1 MPFATTVASRAQRA
15 ACGALLLSTSLF
27 ALMPGTA
34 FAQTAPAAAPAQAAD
49 ESNNGLGDI
58 IVQARKIDE
67 NLQKVPVAVTV
78 LSGADLT
85 AHNVQKLQDVAAFTP
100 GMSMRQGQS
109 SPAAL
114 TIQLRGQVQTDI
126 LATLDPSVGTY
137 VDGVYWA
144 RAYGLNG
151 DFLDAQSV
159 QVLKGPQGTLF
170 GRNTTGGAL
179 VITSNNPNFNGL
191 SGNASVTYG
200 RFNEFNLTGVLNA
213 PLIADTV
220 ALRIAATR
228 TTRTGYTLNLTTG
241 QKLDNRN
248 RWSGRAKLL
257 IKPTDDLSILFSGE
271 YFNMD
276 EAGPSKQL
284 LLAPAAFNAATGP
297 FTGGVPA
304 ATAYPFTDPST
315 GYVYTAANTTYNVA
329 GTFGAVYGA
338 AFGLPAQIAQLGAN
352 PDIAMNDLTPYVQAK
367 TLTLGTTVK
376 FDQSWGAISA
386 IGGYRRVQSLAGF
399 DLDGSSAPGHF
410 TEGKQ
415 DLKQWSFEVQAVGT
429 AFHDTLDFAA
439 GAFLFHEKGFDQSL
453 SITLPALNPITSHF
467 FAMIDNDSSG
477 VYGQVTYHLTDRLR
491 ATGGVRYS
499 IDTKGIDSRNNNY
512 NRTTGISACS
522 LVTATVASA
531 EVDLPGC
538 SIARSDTFRGWS
550 YTAGLDYSLTDDILV
565 YIKTAKGFRSG
576 GQNLRAPSPTF
587 FIPFQPETAYSYE
600 AGFKAEFF
608 DRHVRLNVAGY
619 LSHINN
625 IQRSTLIAA
634 PGGGVTATVLG
645 NAGKAR
651 FNGLEAELQVLVTK
665 GLRLSGTLGLTSPK
679 YLSYR
684 DLSGDR
690 SFERFN
696 GIPKSSYTL
705 AADYD
710 TKMGGISLKLHGD
723 YAWQASQAAY
733 EYNYAP
739 NPSNAAI
746 LDALT
751 IKSAGIVGARATIGF
766 DDDRY
771 QLSLFGR
778 NLTNN
783 RAISQSLLVAP
794 LGYIS
799 GTRREP
805 VTYGATLAVKF

>member
-1 MPFATTVASRAQRA
+1 MSSVTIVASRARRT
-15 ACGALLLSTSLF
+15 ACSALLLSTSIL
-27 ALMPGTA
+27 ALTPGTA
-34 FAQTAPAAAPAQAAD
+34 TAQTAPAAAQPAQNDDA
-49 ESNNGLGDI
+49 NGLADI

-85 AHNVQKLQDVAAFTP
+85 EHNVQKLQDVAAFTP

-109 SPAAL
+109 SPSAL
-114 TIQLRGQVQTDI
+114 TITLRGQVQTDI

-179 VITSNNPNFNGL
+179 VINSNNPDFNGL
-191 SGNASVTYG
+191 GGNASVTYG

-228 TTRTGYTLNLTTG
+228 TTRTGYTYNITTG

-248 RWSGRAKLL
+248 RWSGRAKLM
-257 IKPTDDLSILFSGE
+257 IKPTDSFSILFSGE

-276 EAGPSKQL
+276 ENGPAKQL
-284 LLAPAAFNAATGP
+284 LLASTAFNAVTGP
-297 FTGGVPA
+297 FNGGAPA
-304 ATAYPFTDPST
+304 ATAYPYTDPAT
-315 GYVYTAANTTYNVA
+315 GYVYTAPNTTYNVA
-329 GTFGAVYGA
+329 GTFGAVYGVA
-338 AFGLPAQIAQLGAN
+338 YNLPAQIAQLAADPN
-352 PDIAMNDLTPYVQAK
+352 IAMNDLSPYVKAT
-367 TLTLGTTVK
+367 TLTLGTTAK
-376 FDQSWGAISA
+376 FEQSWGTISA
-386 IGGYRRVQSLAGF
+386 IGSYRRAQNLAGF

-415 DLKQWSFEVQAVGT
+415 DLKQWSFEVQAVGS

-453 SITLPALNPITSHF
+453 SITLPALNPVTSHF
-467 FAMIDNDSSG
+467 FANIDNDSSG

-491 ATGGVRYS
+491 ATAGGRYS
-499 IDTKGIDSRNNNY
+499 IDSKGIDSRNNNY
-512 NRTTGISACS
+512 NRTSGISTCS

-531 EVDLPGC
+531 DVNLPAC
-538 SIARSDTFRGWS
+538 SISRRDTFRGWS
-550 YTAGLDYSLTDDILV
+550 YTAGFDYSVTDDILI
-565 YIKTAKGFRSG
+565 YAKTAKGFRSG
-576 GQNLRAPSPTF
+576 GQNLRAPSPLF
-587 FIPFQPETAYSYE
+587 FLPFQPEIAYSYE
-600 AGFKAEFF
+600 AGFKAEFLN
-608 DRHVRLNVAGY
+608 RHVRLNVAAY
-619 LSHINN
+619 TSHINN

-665 GLRLSGTLGLTSPK
+665 GLRLSGTLGLTDPK
-679 YLSYR
+679 YISYS

-696 GIPKSSYTL
+696 GVSKSSYTL
-705 AADYD
+705 AADYS
-710 TKMGGISLKLHGD
+710 TKIGGISLKLHAD
-723 YAWQASQAAY
+723 YAWQSSQASY
-733 EYNYAP
+733 EYYYAP
-739 NPSNAAI
+739 NPGNAAI
-746 LDALT
+746 VDALT
-751 IKSAGIVGARATIGF
+751 IKAAGIVGARATLGF

-771 QLSLFGR
+771 ELSLFGR

-783 RAISQSLLVAP
+783 RAFSQSLIVAP
-794 LGYIS
+794 LGYTS